1 MLRCKIKCCCP
12 VYCKLN
18 EPYNIKVQ
26 LLLSFKNHD
35 IFCIHANGLP
45 CCIFSSGKQICSVF
59 FKNKF
64 CFFILMIQYKEIAVF
79 SFESFGCFH
88 SFRCFQYRMNSFFL
102 QDIFSTYLKAF
113 KKNFPQSVAAFL
125 IQLVLAFVFVFN
137 AIFWGEQ
144 NTVPGNIC
152 MFLITLLLVVLA
164 FSFLYTFPLLA
175 RFQNSLK
182 QTLKNSVAIA
192 VTNPKIT
199 LGLLAIQAV
208 FIIACIAVPQAKIF
222 MALLGFAF
230 DAYCNSLLLTRLF
243 SLYEDDQEAFPVLS

>member
-1 MLRCKIKCCCP
+1 MKFNP
-12 VYCKLN
+12 DS
-18 EPYNIKVQ
+18 P
-26 LLLSFKNHD
+26 
-35 IFCIHANGLP
+35 
-45 CCIFSSGKQICSVF
+45 F
-59 FKNKF
+59 FEFMNT
-64 CFFILMIQYKEIAVF
+64 LAVF
-79 SFESFGCFH
+79 IGL
-88 SFRCFQYRMNSFFL
+88 NVLFL
-102 QDIFSTYLKAF
+102 ITCLPVITIGPALSALYTVTLKEARKEQGYIFSTYLKAF
-113 KKNFPQSVAAFL
+113 KRNFPQSVAAFL

-152 MFLITLLLVVLA
+152 MFLMTLLLVVLA

>member
-1 MLRCKIKCCCP
+1 MKFNP
-12 VYCKLN
+12 DS
-18 EPYNIKVQ
+18 P
-26 LLLSFKNHD
+26 
-35 IFCIHANGLP
+35 
-45 CCIFSSGKQICSVF
+45 F
-59 FKNKF
+59 FEFMNT
-64 CFFILMIQYKEIAVF
+64 LAVF
-79 SFESFGCFH
+79 IGL
-88 SFRCFQYRMNSFFL
+88 NVLFL
-102 QDIFSTYLKAF
+102 ITCLPVITIGPALSALYTVTLKEARKEQGYIFSTYLKAF
-113 KKNFPQSVAAFL
+113 KRNFPQSVAAFL

-152 MFLITLLLVVLA
+152 MLLMTLLLVVLA

-175 RFQNSLK
+175 RFRNSLK
-182 QTLKNSVAIA
+182 QTLKNSIAIA

>member
-1 MLRCKIKCCCP
+1 MKFNP
-12 VYCKLN
+12 DS
-18 EPYNIKVQ
+18 P
-26 LLLSFKNHD
+26 
-35 IFCIHANGLP
+35 
-45 CCIFSSGKQICSVF
+45 F
-59 FKNKF
+59 FEFMNT
-64 CFFILMIQYKEIAVF
+64 LAVF
-79 SFESFGCFH
+79 IGL
-88 SFRCFQYRMNSFFL
+88 NVLFL
-102 QDIFSTYLKAF
+102 ITCLPVITIGPALSALYTVTLKEARKEQGYIFSTYLKAF
-113 KKNFPQSVAAFL
+113 KRNFPQSVAAFL

-152 MFLITLLLVVLA
+152 MFLMTLLLVVLA
-164 FSFLYTFPLLA
+164 FSFLYPFPLLA

-243 SLYEDDQEAFPVLS
+243 SLYEDDQEEFPVLS

>member
-1 MLRCKIKCCCP
+1 MKFNPDSPFFVFLNTLAAFIGLNVLFLITCLP
-12 VYCKLN
+12 VITIG
-18 EPYNIKVQ
+18 PA
-26 LLLSFKNHD
+26 LS
-35 IFCIHANGLP
+35 ALYT
-45 CCIFSSGKQICSVF
+45 VT
-59 FKNKF
+59 
-64 CFFILMIQYKEIAVF
+64 LKEARK
-79 SFESFGCFH
+79 EQG
-88 SFRCFQYRMNSFFL
+88 Y
-102 QDIFSTYLKAF
+102 IFSTYLKAF
-113 KKNFPQSVAAFL
+113 KRNFPQSVAAFL

-152 MFLITLLLVVLA
+152 MFLMTLLLVVLA

-175 RFQNSLK
+175 RFRNSLK
-182 QTLKNSVAIA
+182 QTLKNSIAIA

>member
-1 MLRCKIKCCCP
+1 M
-12 VYCKLN
+12 
-18 EPYNIKVQ
+18 
-26 LLLSFKNHD
+26 
-35 IFCIHANGLP
+35 
-45 CCIFSSGKQICSVF
+45 
-59 FKNKF
+59 
-64 CFFILMIQYKEIAVF
+64 
-79 SFESFGCFH
+79 
-88 SFRCFQYRMNSFFL
+88 
-102 QDIFSTYLKAF
+102 
-113 KKNFPQSVAAFL
+113 AAFL

-152 MFLITLLLVVLA
+152 MFLMTLLLVVLA

-182 QTLKNSVAIA
+182 QTLKNSVGIA

-243 SLYEDDQEAFPVLS
+243 SLYEDDQDAFPVLS

>member
-1 MLRCKIKCCCP
+1 M
-12 VYCKLN
+12 
-18 EPYNIKVQ
+18 
-26 LLLSFKNHD
+26 
-35 IFCIHANGLP
+35 
-45 CCIFSSGKQICSVF
+45 
-59 FKNKF
+59 
-64 CFFILMIQYKEIAVF
+64 
-79 SFESFGCFH
+79 
-88 SFRCFQYRMNSFFL
+88 
-102 QDIFSTYLKAF
+102 
-113 KKNFPQSVAAFL
+113 AAFL

-152 MFLITLLLVVLA
+152 MFLMTLLLVVLA

-243 SLYEDDQEAFPVLS
+243 SLYEDDQDAFSVLS